1 MNTEQTEEQA
11 QSDTQ
16 PAPGEVLKQ
25 AREKMGWS
33 VRDVADR
40 LRLRVSVIE
49 DLEQNNPDMDQ
60 LATFTRGYLRS
71 YAKLM
76 QIDADQLLGNS
87 NMEASSAATVQKM
100 QSFSRKT
107 RRQKSES
114 RLMWLSWVIIA
125 IAVGI
130 TGVWYWQNQQAM
142 TSVPTQLDSQQADEL
157 VTTPSAQDSA
167 MVAADAPA
175 MAEPAMTDS
184 AASQEAEP
192 QVTDVQD
199 AANAPVSDEVSPSAS
214 TASESATAVESAQ
227 TDEATTQTT
236 PEAQPTAAS
245 EDEAPASTVNN
256 RLVMTFSGDCW
267 IDVRDANGERLAT
280 GIKSEGE
287 QVTLTGDTPYQ
298 LVLGAP
304 SVVKITFN
312 GDNIDLDGFPTGQV
326 ARLRL
331 PQ

>member
-11 QSDTQ
+11 QTHTQ

-49 DLEQNNPDMDQ
+49 DLENNNPDTDQ

-71 YAKLM
+71 YAKLL
-76 QIDADQLLGNS
+76 QIDSNKLLEEQDIDANS
-87 NMEASSAATVQKM
+87 SETIQKM

-114 RLMWLSWVIIA
+114 RLMMLSGVIALIL
-125 IAVGI
+125 VGI
-130 TGVWYWQNQQAM
+130 TGAWYWQNQQ
-142 TSVPTQLDSQQADEL
+142 TVEPLVPQQAADEL
-157 VTTPSAQDSA
+157 VTTPNDTDTMPVADPAQAPISDAEPEPSVPASSEGQQATQAVAPESTTSEPSISEQIDEAQRAANDSVGNDNEA
-167 MVAADAPA
+167 PVAADN
-175 MAEPAMTDS
+175 T
-184 AASQEAEP
+184 
-192 QVTDVQD
+192 
-199 AANAPVSDEVSPSAS
+199 
-214 TASESATAVESAQ
+214 
-227 TDEATTQTT
+227 
-236 PEAQPTAAS
+236 
-245 EDEAPASTVNN
+245 
-256 RLVMTFSGDCW
+256 LVMRFSSDCW
-267 IDVRDANGERLAT
+267 IDVRDATGARLAT
-280 GIKSEGE
+280 GIKTNGDALTLNGE
-287 QVTLTGDTPYQ
+287 PPYQ

-304 SVVKITFN
+304 SAVTITFN
-312 GDNIDLDGFPTGQV
+312 GDNIDLDGYPTGQV

>member
-157 VTTPSAQDSA
+157 VTTPSEQDSA
-167 MVAADAPA
+167 MVATDAPA
-175 MAEPAMTDS
+175 MAEPAVTDS
-184 AASQEAEP
+184 MASQGAELQETDAQDTVNEAEP
-192 QVTDVQD
+192 NQE
-199 AANAPVSDEVSPSAS
+199 NGSVSTE
-214 TASESATAVESAQ
+214 SESGTAVEPVQ
-227 TDEATTQTT
+227 MDEATTQTD
-236 PEAQPTAAS
+236 PEAQPMA

>member
-11 QSDTQ
+11 QPDTQ

-40 LRLRVSVIE
+40 LRLRASVIE
-49 DLEQNNPDMDQ
+49 DLENNNPDMDQ

-87 NMEASSAATVQKM
+87 NMDASSAATVQKM

-107 RRQKSES
+107 RRQRSES

-142 TSVPTQLDSQQADEL
+142 TSVPTQMDNEQTNEI
-157 VTTPSAQDSA
+157 VTTPSEQDRAIIAADSQ
-167 MVAADAPA
+167 VAADA
-175 MAEPAMTDS
+175 MVAEPTDTDTPADPGAM
-184 AASQEAEP
+184 
-192 QVTDVQD
+192 
-199 AANAPVSDEVSPSAS
+199 SD
-214 TASESATAVESAQ
+214 TASESENVVPDVSTDLTDSEANNEASVQDDAEVEAPRVSSEAQ
-227 TDEATTQTT
+227 TTVSA
-236 PEAQPTAAS
+236 PE
-245 EDEAPASTVNN
+245 N

-280 GIKSEGE
+280 GIKAEGE
-287 QVTLTGDTPYQ
+287 QVTLTGETPYQ

-312 GDNIDLDGFPTGQV
+312 GDNIDLDGYPTGQV

>member
-157 VTTPSAQDSA
+157 VTTPSEQDSA
-167 MVAADAPA
+167 MVATDAPA
-175 MAEPAMTDS
+175 MAEPAATD
-184 AASQEAEP
+184 
-192 QVTDVQD
+192 
-199 AANAPVSDEVSPSAS
+199 S
-214 TASESATAVESAQ
+214 TASQGAELQETDAQDTVNEPVSSQENRSVSTESESGTAAEPVQ
-227 TDEATTQTT
+227 MDETTTQID
-236 PEAQPTAAS
+236 PEAQPTA

>member
-11 QSDTQ
+11 QTHTQ

-49 DLEQNNPDMDQ
+49 DLENNNPDTDQ

-71 YAKLM
+71 YAKLL
-76 QIDADQLLGNS
+76 QIDSNKLLEEQDIDANS
-87 NMEASSAATVQKM
+87 SETIQKM

-114 RLMWLSWVIIA
+114 RLMMLSGVIALIL
-125 IAVGI
+125 VGI
-130 TGVWYWQNQQAM
+130 TGAWYWQNQQ
-142 TSVPTQLDSQQADEL
+142 TVEPLVPQQAADEL
-157 VTTPSAQDSA
+157 VTTPNDTDTMPGADPAQAPISDAEPELSVPASGEGQQATQAVAPESTTSEPSISEQIDEAQRAANDSVGNDNEA
-167 MVAADAPA
+167 PVAADN
-175 MAEPAMTDS
+175 T
-184 AASQEAEP
+184 
-192 QVTDVQD
+192 
-199 AANAPVSDEVSPSAS
+199 
-214 TASESATAVESAQ
+214 
-227 TDEATTQTT
+227 
-236 PEAQPTAAS
+236 
-245 EDEAPASTVNN
+245 
-256 RLVMTFSGDCW
+256 LVMRFSSDCW
-267 IDVRDANGERLAT
+267 IDVRDATGARLAT
-280 GIKSEGE
+280 GIKTNGDALTLNGE
-287 QVTLTGDTPYQ
+287 PPYQ

-304 SVVKITFN
+304 SAVTITFN
-312 GDNIDLDGFPTGQV
+312 GDNIDLDGYPTGQV

>member
-1 MNTEQTEEQA
+1 MNTEQTEEHA

-49 DLEQNNPDMDQ
+49 DLENNNPEMDQ

-76 QIDADQLLGNS
+76 QIDADQLLGNN
-87 NMEASSAATVQKM
+87 NMDASSAATVQKM

-107 RRQKSES
+107 RRQRSES

-130 TGVWYWQNQQAM
+130 TGVWYWQNQQAI
-142 TSVPTQLDSQQADEL
+142 TSLPSKLDSEQADEL
-157 VTTPSAQDSA
+157 VTTPSDQDSGVISA
-167 MVAADAPA
+167 GPQTTAGRLDTESMEATDASQLLESAAEAQSNPA
-175 MAEPAMTDS
+175 SSDEAIGDTQTDGQTNDEANRQETSQAQASSTDS
-184 AASQEAEP
+184 EP
-192 QVTDVQD
+192 TTT
-199 AANAPVSDEVSPSAS
+199 VSAIE
-214 TASESATAVESAQ
+214 
-227 TDEATTQTT
+227 
-236 PEAQPTAAS
+236 
-245 EDEAPASTVNN
+245 N
-256 RLVMTFSGDCW
+256 RLVMTFRGDCW

-280 GIKSEGE
+280 GIKAEGE
-287 QVTLTGDTPYQ
+287 QITLTGETPYQ

-304 SVVKITFN
+304 GVVNITFN
-312 GDNIDLDGFPTGQV
+312 GDNIDLDGYPTGQV

>member
-11 QSDTQ
+11 QTHTQ

-49 DLEQNNPDMDQ
+49 DLENNNPDTDQ

-76 QIDADQLLGNS
+76 QIDADSLIGTS
-87 NMEASSAATVQKM
+87 DMEASSAETVQKM

-114 RLMWLSWVIIA
+114 RLMMLSGVIALIL
-125 IAVGI
+125 VGI
-130 TGVWYWQNQQAM
+130 TGAWYWQNQQIVEPL
-142 TSVPTQLDSQQADEL
+142 VPQQAADEL
-157 VTTPSAQDSA
+157 VTTPNDTDTMPVAEPLPEAAPQETQSDEPAQAPISDAEPEPSVPASSEGQQATQAVAPESTTSEPSISEQIDEAQRAANDSVGNDNEA
-167 MVAADAPA
+167 PVAADN
-175 MAEPAMTDS
+175 T
-184 AASQEAEP
+184 
-192 QVTDVQD
+192 
-199 AANAPVSDEVSPSAS
+199 
-214 TASESATAVESAQ
+214 
-227 TDEATTQTT
+227 
-236 PEAQPTAAS
+236 
-245 EDEAPASTVNN
+245 
-256 RLVMTFSGDCW
+256 LVMRFSSDCW
-267 IDVRDANGERLAT
+267 IDVRDATGARLAT
-280 GIKSEGE
+280 GIKTNGDALTLNGE
-287 QVTLTGDTPYQ
+287 PPYQ

-304 SVVKITFN
+304 SAVTITFN
-312 GDNIDLDGFPTGQV
+312 GDNIDLDGYPTGQV

>member
-1 MNTEQTEEQA
+1 MNTEQTEEHA
-11 QSDTQ
+11 QTDTQ

-49 DLEQNNPDMDQ
+49 DLESNNPDMDQ

-76 QIDADQLLGNS
+76 QIDPDQLLGDS

-107 RRQKSES
+107 RRQRSES

-142 TSVPTQLDSQQADEL
+142 TSLPTQLDSEQVDEL
-157 VTTPSAQDSA
+157 VTTPSDQDTA
-167 MVAADAPA
+167 VIDAELQPTTGELATDAVKAADTLQPA
-175 MAEPAMTDS
+175 ES
-184 AASQEAEP
+184 
-192 QVTDVQD
+192 
-199 AANAPVSDEVSPSAS
+199 AANASGEGPSNPVSTPEETTAAKAQMDAQTSDAASPQETLQAQVSVTDSEPET
-214 TASESATAVESAQ
+214 TASANE
-227 TDEATTQTT
+227 
-236 PEAQPTAAS
+236 
-245 EDEAPASTVNN
+245 N
-256 RLVMTFSGDCW
+256 RLVMTFTGDCW

-280 GIKSEGE
+280 GIKAEGE
-287 QVTLTGDTPYQ
+287 QIILTGKTPYQ

-304 SVVKITFN
+304 SVVNITFN
-312 GDNIDLDGFPTGQV
+312 GDNIDLDGYPTGQV

>member
-1 MNTEQTEEQA
+1 MNTEQTEEHA
-11 QSDTQ
+11 HKDTQ

-49 DLEQNNPDMDQ
+49 DLESNNPDMDQ

-76 QIDADQLLGNS
+76 QIDADQLLGDS

-107 RRQKSES
+107 RRQRSES

-142 TSVPTQLDSQQADEL
+142 TSLPTQLDSEQVDEL
-157 VTTPSAQDSA
+157 VTTPSDQDSA
-167 MVAADAPA
+167 VIA
-175 MAEPAMTDS
+175 
-184 AASQEAEP
+184 AEP
-192 QVTDVQD
+192 QLTTDELDTEPAKAVDAPQPGESAAKASDEGQSNPVSTSDETSAAKTQMGAQTTDAASRQETAQAPVTDP
-199 AANAPVSDEVSPSAS
+199 AAKT
-214 TASESATAVESAQ
+214 TASANE
-227 TDEATTQTT
+227 
-236 PEAQPTAAS
+236 
-245 EDEAPASTVNN
+245 N
-256 RLVMTFSGDCW
+256 RLVMTFTGDCW

-280 GIKSEGE
+280 GIKAEGE
-287 QVTLTGDTPYQ
+287 QIILTGETPYQ

-304 SVVKITFN
+304 SVVNITFN
-312 GDNIDLDGFPTGQV
+312 GDNIDLDGYPTGQV

>member
-1 MNTEQTEEQA
+1 MNTEQTEEHA
-11 QSDTQ
+11 HKDTQ

-49 DLEQNNPDMDQ
+49 DLESNNPDMDQ

-76 QIDADQLLGNS
+76 QIDADQLLGDS

-107 RRQKSES
+107 RRQRSES

-142 TSVPTQLDSQQADEL
+142 TSLPTQLDSEQVDEL
-157 VTTPSAQDSA
+157 VTTPSDQDSA
-167 MVAADAPA
+167 VIA
-175 MAEPAMTDS
+175 
-184 AASQEAEP
+184 AEP
-192 QVTDVQD
+192 QLTTDELDTEPAKAVD
-199 AANAPVSDEVSPSAS
+199 APQP
-214 TASESATAVESAQ
+214 VESAAKAS
-227 TDEATTQTT
+227 DEGQSNPVSTSDETSAAKTQMGAQTT
-236 PEAQPTAAS
+236 DAAS
-245 EDEAPASTVNN
+245 RQETAQAPVTDPAAKTTASANEN
-256 RLVMTFSGDCW
+256 RLVMTFTGDCW

-280 GIKSEGE
+280 GIKAEGE
-287 QVTLTGDTPYQ
+287 QIILTGETPYQ

-304 SVVKITFN
+304 SVVNITFN
-312 GDNIDLDGFPTGQV
+312 GDNIDLDGYPTGQV

>member
-1 MNTEQTEEQA
+1 MNTEQTEEHA
-11 QSDTQ
+11 QKDTQ

-49 DLEQNNPDMDQ
+49 DLESNNPDMDQ

-76 QIDADQLLGNS
+76 QIDADQLLGDS

-107 RRQKSES
+107 RRQRSES

-142 TSVPTQLDSQQADEL
+142 TSLPTQLDSEQADEL
-157 VTTPSAQDSA
+157 VTTPSDQDSA
-167 MVAADAPA
+167 VIA
-175 MAEPAMTDS
+175 
-184 AASQEAEP
+184 AEP
-192 QVTDVQD
+192 QPSTDELDTEPAKAVD
-199 AANAPVSDEVSPSAS
+199 APQPVEPAAKASDEGQSNPVSTS
-214 TASESATAVESAQ
+214 
-227 TDEATTQTT
+227 DEATAAKTQMEAQTT
-236 PEAQPTAAS
+236 DAAS
-245 EDEAPASTVNN
+245 RQETAQAPVTDPAAKTTASANEN
-256 RLVMTFSGDCW
+256 RLVMTFTGDCW

-280 GIKSEGE
+280 GIKAEGE
-287 QVTLTGDTPYQ
+287 QITLTGETPYQ

-304 SVVKITFN
+304 SVVNITFN
-312 GDNIDLDGFPTGQV
+312 GDNIDLDGYPTGQV

>member
-11 QSDTQ
+11 QTHTQ

-49 DLEQNNPDMDQ
+49 DLENNNPDTDQ

-71 YAKLM
+71 YAKLL
-76 QIDADQLLGNS
+76 QIDSNKLLEEQDIDANS
-87 NMEASSAATVQKM
+87 SETIQKM

-114 RLMWLSWVIIA
+114 RLMMLSGVIALIL
-125 IAVGI
+125 VGI
-130 TGVWYWQNQQAM
+130 TGAWYWQNQQ
-142 TSVPTQLDSQQADEL
+142 TVEPLVPQQAADEL
-157 VTTPSAQDSA
+157 VTTPNDTDIMPVADPAQAPISETEPEPSVPASSEGQQATQAVAPESTTSEPSISEQIDEAQRVANDSVGNDNEA
-167 MVAADAPA
+167 PVAADN
-175 MAEPAMTDS
+175 T
-184 AASQEAEP
+184 
-192 QVTDVQD
+192 
-199 AANAPVSDEVSPSAS
+199 
-214 TASESATAVESAQ
+214 
-227 TDEATTQTT
+227 
-236 PEAQPTAAS
+236 
-245 EDEAPASTVNN
+245 
-256 RLVMTFSGDCW
+256 LVMRFSSDCW
-267 IDVRDANGERLAT
+267 IDVRDATGARLAT
-280 GIKSEGE
+280 GIKTNGDALTLNGE
-287 QVTLTGDTPYQ
+287 PPYQ

-304 SVVKITFN
+304 SAVTITFN
-312 GDNIDLDGFPTGQV
+312 GDNIDLDGYPTGQV